1 MNIDEVKIAE
11 SIEYVTITI
20 LCDDFTFIK
29 ERELTKKV
37 EGWFLKQ
44 RSDDA
49 DCVSVNLLDVDEV
62 KDGRWLVKFEV
73 VTKYDTPIYNM
84 R

>member
-1 MNIDEVKIAE
+1 MGIDEVKITE
-11 SIEYVTITI
+11 SIEYVTVVV
-20 LCDDFTFIK
+20 LDDDFTFTK
-29 ERELTKKV
+29 ERELSKKV
-37 EGWFLKQ
+37 EGWFTAN
-44 RSDDA
+44 RSND

-73 VTKYDTPIYNM
+73 VTKYDTPIYYM